1 MSTGEV
7 ANKRPSFTL
16 GSRARTPE
24 ERKKI
29 KMLESEYLWVQPAYK
44 VFLKYIVFFCSPCIL
59 TKCWILNKDFFVTI
73 RLIIMTRTNRFPL
86 TNLHYFLHI
95 YFASLLWQNKPS
107 ACLANQT
114 KAHIKYYTTRT
125 SFFPINEFFLNEQK
139 VTSLVTA
146 AVRTTL
152 ISSQN
157 Y

>member
-29 KMLESEYLWVQPAYK
+29 KMLKSEYTYEFNLLIK
-44 VFLKYIVFFCSPCIL
+44 IFLKYIVFFCSPCIP
-59 TKCWILNKDFFVTI
+59 TKCWIWNKDFFVTI
-73 RLIIMTRTNRFPL
+73 RLIIMTRTNRFPM
-86 TNLHYFLHI
+86 TNLQNYFLHI

-146 AVRTTL
+146 AVHM
-152 ISSQN
+152 
-157 Y
+157 